1 MPKQILVPEFKNFVS
16 RIYKF
21 QDTHSPPPLLTICI
35 IKCMEHKNMNRSPV
49 GGCPQRDISETQ
61 EISYNKSLVT
71 LEEIF

>member
-1 MPKQILVPEFKNFVS
+1 
-16 RIYKF
+16 
-21 QDTHSPPPLLTICI
+21 
-35 IKCMEHKNMNRSPV
+35 MNGSPV